1 VILQECKSNYERWI
15 AVVRDKRLELTSFT
29 VSASSS
35 IVNSPEKAKRVQN
48 QIREKEV
55 KILYNNTRRQRK
67 SIVEI

>member
-1 VILQECKSNYERWI
+1 
-15 AVVRDKRLELTSFT
+15 
-29 VSASSS
+29 
-35 IVNSPEKAKRVQN
+35 VNSPEKAKRVQN

>member
-35 IVNSPEKAKRVQN
+35 IVNSPEKS
-48 QIREKEV
+48 KESPESN
-55 KILYNNTRRQRK
+55 KGKGSENIITIQKGKEDQL
-67 SIVEI
+67 